1 MIDAAPPDAA
11 SPIAIRERGWWRVLV
26 ATLLFLFVP
35 VTPMLRILLPV
46 EQTVVLLAP
55 ALAVSALVGAVAGG
69 RWPLAIVWTGLAGW
83 VIWQFVSG
91 AGTVALLTAGWSVL
105 LAGAFGAISLVRT
118 RGLLAFPSMFP
129 RALAAIAIASALAAG
144 VTLSVRGGR
153 TAILDVVQT
162 EAESKSQAA
171 LGAWRQTTGTPEWSQ
186 FTVQHP
192 DASTMSKRVEEQLQ
206 SAPRYASVFFPSLL
220 ALESLAALALS
231 WAVYHRVG
239 RARIGPPMSALRDFR
254 FDDHLVWGLIAGLI
268 LVVVPASESVGRV
281 GANALVFFGLLYALR
296 GLGVAI
302 WFLAP
307 SRLVMAL
314 LIGFALLFWNVLG
327 VLALA
332 LGLGDTWLDWRA
344 RARQHAVRK

>member
-1 MIDAAPPDAA
+1 MIDAVPPDVS

-26 ATLLFLFVP
+26 ATLVFLFVP

-55 ALAVSALVGAVAGG
+55 ALAVSALVGALAGG
-69 RWPLAIVWTGLAGW
+69 RRPLAIVWTGLASW
-83 VIWQFVSG
+83 VVWQFVSG
-91 AGTVALLTAGWSVL
+91 AGTVALLTAVWSVL
-105 LAGAFGAISLVRT
+105 LAGAFGAVSLVRT
-118 RGLLAFPSMFP
+118 RGLVVFPSMFP
-129 RALAAIAIASALAAG
+129 RALAAIAVASALAAG
-144 VTLSVRGGR
+144 VTLSIRGGR
-153 TAILDVVQT
+153 TAVLDVVQT
-162 EAESKSQAA
+162 EAESRSRIA
-171 LGAWRQTTGTPEWSQ
+171 LGAWHQTTGTPEWSQ

-192 DASTMSKRVEEQLQ
+192 DAATVSKRVEQQLQ

-239 RARIGPPMSALRDFR
+239 RSRIGQPMSALRDFR
-254 FDDHLVWGLIAGLI
+254 FDDHLVWGLIAGLV
-268 LVVVPASESVGRV
+268 LVVVPASESFSRV
-281 GANALVFFGLLYALR
+281 GANCLVFFGFLYALR

-344 RARQHAVRK
+344 RARQHAVKK